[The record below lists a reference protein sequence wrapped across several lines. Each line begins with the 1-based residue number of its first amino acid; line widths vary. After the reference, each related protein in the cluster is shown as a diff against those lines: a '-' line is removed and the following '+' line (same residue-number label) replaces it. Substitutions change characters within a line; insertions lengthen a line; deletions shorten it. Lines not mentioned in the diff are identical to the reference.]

1 MSEGGIPPV
10 GQACPNSDGWP
21 VSFDDRLFS
30 SQAMSAE
37 EFVSVP
43 KSEVPTD
50 KTPASKAAVSD
61 STSDADDAVDPAEMV
76 GPGDLAEP
84 TFDPSFDTET
94 THADRNPDQYQLS
107 LENALV
113 AAKCADEMRAKDI
126 VVLDLTKI
134 ASIVDF
140 FVIATGNSRRQMH
153 AIADEVNRRLKGDRG
168 NERLSVEG
176 YRSEGNWLLMDFGDV
191 VLHVFTEEGRELY
204 DLESLKAD
212 AVRIDWRTLAGVP
225 ENPGAEASEL

>member
-1 MSEGGIPPV
+1 MS
-10 GQACPNSDGWP
+10 S
-21 VSFDDRLFS
+21 
-30 SQAMSAE
+30 E

-43 KSEVPTD
+43 KTPVPATENLDSEAPATEAPPTEAPPTEAPVGD
-50 KTPASKAAVSD
+50 LPAD
-61 STSDADDAVDPAEMV
+61 SRVDDVDEQVDPAELV
-76 GPGDLAEP
+76 GPGDLEEP
-84 TFDPSFDTET
+84 TFDPTFDTET
-94 THADRNPDQYQLS
+94 THAERSEDLYKRS
-107 LENALV
+107 LENAIIS
-113 AAKCADEMRAKDI
+113 AKCADEMRAKDI

-153 AIADEVNRRLKGDRG
+153 AIADEVNRQLKGDRG
-168 NERLSVEG
+168 NDRLGVEG

-212 AVRIDWRTLAGVP
+212 AVRIDWRALAG
-225 ENPGAEASEL
+225 ETSTGEAAADDSASEPAAS

>member
-1 MSEGGIPPV
+1 MST
-10 GQACPNSDGWP
+10 
-21 VSFDDRLFS
+21 
-30 SQAMSAE
+30 E
-37 EFVSVP
+37 EFLSVP
-43 KSEVPTD
+43 KTDVPAD
-50 KTPASKAAVSD
+50 DSAASKSPASGQPSSEQTD
-61 STSDADDAVDPAEMV
+61 GQVDPADLV

-84 TFDPSFDTET
+84 TFDPTYDTVT
-94 THADRNPDQYQLS
+94 VHADREEDLYQRS
-107 LENALV
+107 LENAIIS
-113 AAKCADEMRAKDI
+113 AKCADEMRAKDI

-153 AIADEVNRRLKGDRG
+153 AIADEVNRQLKGDRG
-168 NERLSVEG
+168 NDRLGVEG

-212 AVRIDWRTLAGVP
+212 ATRVDWRPLADAMPPLHTKANVDSVDGTVA
-225 ENPGAEASEL
+225 GDELA